1 MLYSSSK
8 RHLPIQKVIDIS
20 QKKSVRQECKIQ
32 KIVLNVATTKK
43 INNLTLENTLKMIE
57 RG

>member
-20 QKKSVRQECKIQ
+20 QKKSVKQECKIQ

-43 INNLTLENTLKMIE
+43 INNSTLEIPL
-57 RG
+57 R